1 MNPKQVSKIEL
12 TPKTVD
18 CFVFWT
24 KNVTPMLER
33 LDELKDYNYYFQYTI
48 TSYGKDVE
56 KGILDK
62 GQVIE
67 SFKKLSN
74 IIGKNKVILRYDPI
88 LLSNKYTINY
98 HCKAFDRLCSKLYK
112 YTEKCVISFVDL
124 YKKTERNTKE
134 LNLMPMSIE
143 NIKEISK
150 RLSIIANKYGLSL
163 ETCSEGYDLTEFGIK
178 KGKCIDD

>member
-98 HCKAFDRLCSKLYK
+98 DCKAFDRLCSKLYK

-143 NIKEISK
+143 NIK
-150 RLSIIANKYGLSL
+150 R
-163 ETCSEGYDLTEFGIK
+163 DF
-178 KGKCIDD
+178 